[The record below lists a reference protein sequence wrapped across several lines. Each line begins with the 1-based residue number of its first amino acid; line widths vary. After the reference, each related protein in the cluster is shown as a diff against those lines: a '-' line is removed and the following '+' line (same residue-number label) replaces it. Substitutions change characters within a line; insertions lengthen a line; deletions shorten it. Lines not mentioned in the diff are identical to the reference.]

1 MYFFCV
7 DIETQKTYINVMTF
21 KKNLLKLTIVASVFV
36 LGASL
41 TINSNVEPSRVV
53 AEQHLDNFASYTY
66 TGNYYDSIDFDATG
80 GMNGDLRTSL
90 TTKIRPEGFYV
101 YSGSGTNRLS
111 TQLQYADEDPTNDD
125 NMVLFY
131 SRDSIT
137 KTAATVDGVIQWNR
151 EHVWCKNL
159 SNTNWSKDS
168 GAEDEAGTDILHLR
182 PTYSGINSAR
192 SDIPFGDI
200 NKSNPKYFD
209 PDTKKV
215 TNDSTKMLYAY
226 SNGTYFEPLDSLK
239 GDVARIIMYV
249 WTTYTGYVGKKE
261 YQPLNILSIFQS
273 YDTLLRWHT
282 QDRPDAL
289 EGHRN
294 DYAQSSKQ
302 KNRNPF
308 VDHPELA
315 WRIFGDQ
322 ASTDVKNA
330 CMQAYPYNVG
340 TIDPTGIT
348 LNRTSASLEQGETI
362 QLTASLEPNN
372 ATGNVSWQSNNVNV
386 VTVSNNGLVT
396 AVGPGNALITA
407 RVSQSIYTT
416 CTISVTQSA
425 YERVAA
431 YDFSAG
437 DAGTSEYTNSDN
449 LLARFNNN
457 ALTGGTLSDIVTSVN
472 SVSKV
477 YAGYSSYLD
486 YGLKFGT
493 SSLTGSFTLNLNR
506 EVNKVV
512 VNTAGW
518 TATDSLTVGDADPQ
532 IPGEAYSEDDA
543 IKTLTFNITSS
554 DSVSFLYN
562 KRGFIQSID
571 FYASREQTITPD
583 TYINNATSYAKL
595 FANELI
601 TPGANNTVTKTVSQL
616 VGTPAPA
623 SGTQYASLALDST
636 ITVSVNADG
645 NNGKVYESGTQWR
658 LYQSNNAVVTVSAF
672 GGVTISSITFTFSV
686 SNTGILKY
694 GDNTVASD
702 SPVTIS
708 SLTSAQFT
716 VANSGSATNG
726 QVRISS
732 ISVTYNGGSS
742 LTVDN
747 VSMTFGGTISK
758 SDWDAINGLD
768 GYQINDYGIMVFRT
782 TEEHIDDV
790 LTVEEYYNANP
801 SNVAIVRKGSGT
813 PGNEE
818 NGSYDFFA
826 RINFGSSTN
835 YFNVIYCAAPF
846 ILVNDHYYFLP
857 EQRYSVNS
865 LANYYKTHDGCDLSS
880 DALQY
885 LSITH

>member
-1 MYFFCV
+1 
-7 DIETQKTYINVMTF
+7 MTF

>member
-1 MYFFCV
+1 
-7 DIETQKTYINVMTF
+7 MTF
-21 KKNLLKLTIVASVFV
+21 KKNLLKLTIMASVFV

-41 TINSNVEPSRVV
+41 TINSNVEPSKVV

-90 TTKIRPEGFYV
+90 TAKIRPDGFYV

-182 PTYSGINSAR
+182 PTYSSINSAR

-215 TNDSTKMLYAY
+215 TNDSSKMLYAY

-372 ATGNVSWQSNNVNV
+372 AIGNVSWQSNNVNV
-386 VTVSNNGLVT
+386 ATVSNNGLVT

-407 RVSQSIYTT
+407 RVSQSIYAT
-416 CTISVTQSA
+416 CTVSVTQSA
-425 YERVAA
+425 YERVAV

-457 ALTGGTLSDIVTSVN
+457 ALTGGTLSDIVTSVD

-571 FYASREQTITPD
+571 FYASREQIVTPD

-595 FANELI
+595 FANESI

-658 LYQSNNAVVTVSAF
+658 LYQSNNAVVTVSAS

-694 GDNTVASD
+694 GGNTVVSD
-702 SPVTIS
+702 SPVAIS
-708 SLTSAQFT
+708 SLTSADFT

-726 QVRISS
+726 QVRITS
-732 ISVTYNGGSS
+732 ISVTYGGGSS

-758 SDWDAINGLD
+758 SDWDAINDLED
-768 GYQINDYGIMVFRT
+768 YEIADYGVMIFRT

-865 LANYYKTHDGCDLSS
+865 LATYYKTHDGCDLSS
-880 DALQY
+880 DTLQY

>member
-1 MYFFCV
+1 
-7 DIETQKTYINVMTF
+7 MTF
-21 KKNLLKLTIVASVFV
+21 KKNLLKLTIAASVFV

-90 TTKIRPEGFYV
+90 TTKIKPADFYI
-101 YSGSGTNRLS
+101 YGGSGTNRLS

-215 TNDSTKMLYAY
+215 TNDTSKMLYAY

-330 CMQAYPYNVG
+330 CVQAYPYNVG

-362 QLTASLEPNN
+362 QLTASLEPNS

-407 RVSQSIYTT
+407 RVSQSVYAA
-416 CTISVTQSA
+416 CTVSVTQSA

-457 ALTGGTLSDIVTSVN
+457 ALTGGTLSDIVTSVD

-554 DSVSFLYN
+554 DSISFLYN

-571 FYASREQTITPD
+571 FYASREQIVTPD

-595 FANELI
+595 FANES
-601 TPGANNTVTKTVSQL
+601 TVPGENNTVTKTISQL

-658 LYQSNNAVVTVSAF
+658 LYQTNNAVVTVSAS

-694 GDNTVASD
+694 GGNTVASD
-702 SPVTIS
+702 SPVAIS
-708 SLTSAQFT
+708 SLTSADFT

-726 QVRISS
+726 QVRITS
-732 ISVTYNGGSS
+732 ISVTYGGGSS

>member
-1 MYFFCV
+1 MR
-7 DIETQKTYINVMTF
+7 I
-21 KKNLLKLTIVASVFV
+21 KKKLIKIVTLFTAFTIGTSLISFSGLKPT
-36 LGASL
+36 
-41 TINSNVEPSRVV
+41 RVY
-53 AEQHLDNFASYTY
+53 AEQHLDNYVSYTY
-66 TGNYYDSIDFDATG
+66 NGHYYDSIDFDDEG

-90 TTKIRPEGFYV
+90 TSLIRPAAFYV
-101 YSGSGTNRLS
+101 YGGSGTNRLS
-111 TQLQYADEDPTNDD
+111 TQLQYADEDPNNAD

-137 KTAATVDGVIQWNR
+137 KTAATVNSVVQWNR

-182 PTYSGINSAR
+182 PTYESINSSR

-200 NKSNPKYFD
+200 NKANPKYFD

-215 TNDSTKMLYAY
+215 TNDSSKMLYAY

-249 WTTYTGYVGKKE
+249 WTTYTGYVGLKT
-261 YQPLNILSIFQS
+261 YQPLNILNIFQS

-282 QDRPDAL
+282 QDKPDAL

-294 DYAQSSKQ
+294 DYAESSNQ

-322 ASTDVKNA
+322 TSTDVKNV

-386 VTVSNNGLVT
+386 ATVSSNGLVT

-407 RVSQSIYTT
+407 RVSQSIYAT

-449 LLARFNNN
+449 LLTRFNNN
-457 ALTGGTLSDIVTSVN
+457 VLTGGTLSDIVTSVD

-518 TATDSLTVGDADPQ
+518 TATDSLTVGDANPQ
-532 IPGEAYSEDDA
+532 TPGEAYSEDDA

-571 FYASREQTITPD
+571 FYASREQIVTPD
-583 TYINNATSYAKL
+583 TYINNAISYAKL
-595 FANELI
+595 FANESI

-623 SGTQYASLALDST
+623 SGTQFASLSLDST

-658 LYQSNNAVVTVSAF
+658 LYQSNNAVVTVSAS
-672 GGVTISSITFTFSV
+672 GGMTISSITFNFTV
-686 SNTGILKY
+686 DKTGVLKY
-694 GDNTVASD
+694 GNNTVTSG
-702 SPVTIS
+702 SPVAIS

-732 ISVTYNGGSS
+732 ISVTYNGGTS
-742 LTVDN
+742 LTVDQ
-747 VSMTFGGTISK
+747 VSMTFGGTIPK

-768 GYQINDYGIMVFRT
+768 GYQINDYGVMIFRT
-782 TEEHIDDV
+782 TGEHLGDV
-790 LTVEEYYNANP
+790 LTVEEYYTEDRRRGIHTRPYLA
-801 SNVAIVRKGSGT
+801 
-813 PGNEE
+813 
-818 NGSYDFFA
+818 
-826 RINFGSSTN
+826 FGR
-835 YFNVIYCAAPF
+835 C
-846 ILVNDHYYFLP
+846 
-857 EQRYSVNS
+857 
-865 LANYYKTHDGCDLSS
+865 DGMQIGR
-880 DALQY
+880 A
-885 LSITH
+885 HV